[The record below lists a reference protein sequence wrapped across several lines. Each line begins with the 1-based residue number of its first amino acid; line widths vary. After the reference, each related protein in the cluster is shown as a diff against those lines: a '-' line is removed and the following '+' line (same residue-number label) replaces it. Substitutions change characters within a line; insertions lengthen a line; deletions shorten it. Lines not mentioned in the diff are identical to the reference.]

1 MEFETDWAMYCT
13 IDLYEKAAQS
23 TSGQEKPKGRKYD
36 ISAEKDIFS
45 AGTPSLRITALAF
58 GLYALSI

>member
-1 MEFETDWAMYCT
+1 MYCT